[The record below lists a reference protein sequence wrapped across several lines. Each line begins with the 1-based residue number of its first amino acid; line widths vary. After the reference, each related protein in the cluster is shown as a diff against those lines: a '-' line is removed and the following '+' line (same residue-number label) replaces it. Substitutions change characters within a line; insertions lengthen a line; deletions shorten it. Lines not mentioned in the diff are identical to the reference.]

1 MKIAKHILIKGRVQ
15 GVGFRYFTKKH
26 AANKGIKGWV
36 RNLRDGRVE
45 AIVQGSK
52 EDVDQ
57 MLSILSTGPI
67 HSKVINME
75 VEDSSVEDLK
85 DFEVRY

>member
-15 GVGFRYFTKKH
+15 GVGFRYFTKKN

-45 AIVQGSK
+45 AVVQGNK
-52 EDVDQ
+52 EDVEQ
-57 MLSILSTGPI
+57 ILSIISTGPL
-67 HSKVINME
+67 HSKVTNME
-75 VEDSSVEDLK
+75 IEELDVEDFEG
-85 DFEVRY
+85 FEVRY